1 MIQIALVE
9 DDANYVSELKG
20 YLKEYEKER
29 AEKIEVTVFS
39 DGEDIVSEYKGE
51 FDIILMDV
59 EMRFMDGMTAAEK
72 IRELDTE
79 VIIIFITNMPQY
91 AIQGYKVDALD
102 YVLKPVSYFAFTQR
116 IERALSRLPQKKT
129 NFLMIGGRNGVAKLD
144 VSTIYYIEVQNHE
157 LIYHTTKGNY
167 SMNGSMKE
175 VEGSLDK
182 NQFFRC
188 HRCYLIN
195 LEYVD
200 WFQGSDVQVHSEI
213 IQVSRSRKKAFMDA
227 LNNYMNGGQR

>member
-20 YLKEYEKER
+20 YLKEYETER

-144 VSTIYYIEVQNHE
+144 VSAIYYIEVQNHE

>member
-144 VSTIYYIEVQNHE
+144 VSAIYYIEVQNHE

>member
-20 YLKEYEKER
+20 YLKEYETER

-72 IRELDTE
+72 IRELDIE

>member
-1 MIQIALVE
+1 
-9 DDANYVSELKG
+9 
-20 YLKEYEKER
+20 
-29 AEKIEVTVFS
+29 
-39 DGEDIVSEYKGE
+39 
-51 FDIILMDV
+51 
-59 EMRFMDGMTAAEK
+59 
-72 IRELDTE
+72 
-79 VIIIFITNMPQY
+79 
-91 AIQGYKVDALD
+91 
-102 YVLKPVSYFAFTQR
+102 
-116 IERALSRLPQKKT
+116 
-129 NFLMIGGRNGVAKLD
+129 MIGGRNGVAKLD

>member
-20 YLKEYEKER
+20 YLKEYETER

-175 VEGSLDK
+175 VEGILDK

>member
-20 YLKEYEKER
+20 YLKEYETER

>member
-20 YLKEYEKER
+20 YLKEYETER

-59 EMRFMDGMTAAEK
+59 EMRLMDGMTAAEK

>member
-51 FDIILMDV
+51 FDIILIDV

-144 VSTIYYIEVQNHE
+144 VSAIYYIEVQNHE